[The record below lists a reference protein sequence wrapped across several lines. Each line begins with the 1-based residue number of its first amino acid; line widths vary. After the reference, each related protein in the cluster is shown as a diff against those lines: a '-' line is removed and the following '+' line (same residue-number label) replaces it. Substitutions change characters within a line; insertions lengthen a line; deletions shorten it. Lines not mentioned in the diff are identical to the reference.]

1 MLAKVIEFIVAC
13 VTHYDGIDDVLIAL
27 LMRLVF
33 KGGGTTNV
41 LHLVGCD
48 LRLSKEGAS

>member
-33 KGGGTTNV
+33 KGGGDYE
-41 LHLVGCD
+41 CA
-48 LRLSKEGAS
+48 ASGRV